1 MVRALHV
8 ALTVSPMSN
17 SSPTPPI
24 DRLPRPQE
32 LVDSRLARLGFAVV
46 VAPLRF
52 LAFWV
57 AVALPFLYLPLLVGG
72 LDGQQTT
79 VFVGLLL
86 INAVALVLGHEYGQ

>member
-1 MVRALHV
+1 
-8 ALTVSPMSN
+8 MSN
-17 SSPTPPI
+17 SSPTAPI
-24 DRLPRPQE
+24 DRLPRPRNI
-32 LVDSRLARLGFAVV
+32 VDSRLVRLSLAVV

-52 LAFWV
+52 LAFWA

-86 INAVALVLGHEYGQ
+86 ANAVALVLGHGYGQ

>member
-1 MVRALHV
+1 MILAVYRSV
-8 ALTVSPMSN
+8 EVSPMSN
-17 SSPTPPI
+17 SSPTAPI

-32 LVDSRLARLGFAVV
+32 LVDSRLVRLSLAVV

-52 LAFWV
+52 LAFWT

-79 VFVGLLL
+79 VFVALLL
-86 INAVALVLGHEYGQ
+86 MNVVALVLGHEYGQ

>member
-1 MVRALHV
+1 
-8 ALTVSPMSN
+8 MSN
-17 SSPTPPI
+17 SSPTAPI
-24 DRLPRPQE
+24 DRLPRPEE
-32 LVDSRLARLGFAVV
+32 LTDSRLVRLSLAVV

-72 LDGQQTT
+72 LQGQQLT

-86 INAVALVLGHEYGQ
+86 ANVVALVVGHEYRQ